1 MDEDLGIAVMGKQK
15 VSRADLE
22 GLIGLINFSYSA
34 IPIGRMF
41 ATSLIV

>member
-1 MDEDLGIAVMGKQK
+1 MDEDLGIAMMGKQK

-22 GLIGLINFSYSA
+22 GLIGLVISYSV